1 MKLTNKC
8 LINPASSHS
17 TRGYSQAVQVGNTVY
32 ISGQVG
38 LDREGKLVGLD
49 DPVAQARQAVENI
62 KAILDEVG
70 AGPENIVKMTTFV
83 TDRANWGAIL
93 KEIGRVTAKH
103 SPAYTS
109 VLVAG
114 LLLPGTVVEIEAVV
128 VLDNEEA

>member
-1 MKLTNKC
+1 MTTKRF
-8 LINPASSHS
+8 INPANSHT

-38 LDREGKLVGLD
+38 MERDGNLVGQD

-70 AGPENIVKMTTFV
+70 AGPQNIVKMKTYV
-83 TDRANWGAIL
+83 TDKANWFPIL
-93 KEIGRVTAKH
+93 KEIGRFTAKH
-103 SPAYTS
+103 TPAYTS

-114 LLLPGTVVEIEAVV
+114 LLIPGSVVEVEAVV
-128 VLDNEEA
+128 ELGIENA